1 MISHWYTEVHSLL
14 ILFIE
19 LRSTL
24 VPRLLADNVRAAPSG
39 DTRCYGSS
47 GVRDLTF
54 IKWYLAMGYSFR
66 RHLKHASEEGHNPQR
81 NT

>member
-54 IKWYLAMGYSFR
+54 IKWYLAMGYSF
-66 RHLKHASEEGHNPQR
+66 
-81 NT
+81 

>member
-54 IKWYLAMGYSFR
+54 IK
-66 RHLKHASEEGHNPQR
+66 
-81 NT
+81 